1 MFSPDNKKFVTRLVL
16 LITFSSLACAS
27 AQAAVFPVAVADSYT
42 TTSGQALQIKPLEND
57 TGEGLFIEEINSPRP
72 FGSGATVLVDG
83 STLTY
88 TAPDGFVGT
97 TEFNYGIKD
106 VDGQITSAL
115 ITVEV
120 TADSGVSFPV
130 TVADSATTTKGQPV
144 TIDVLANDSG
154 SNLFIE
160 EVDSPRPYG
169 TGTNAILNNKVVYT
183 PPVGFTGTSQFHY
196 GVKDSAGQINSAEVT
211 ITVSEPVATSPWPT
225 AGADYATTTSGTIIY
240 INPLWNDTGSGLRV
254 TDVNSVTTLGGSAS
268 IDNNQLVFT
277 PSVYS
282 KGDDSFWYQITDDQ
296 GRTNAAK
303 VTVTVNGTVVDMG
316 PYPTAG
322 SDTYTVNKN
331 SSDNVFAVFANDTG
345 SGLSF
350 HETYAYSQKGGKT
363 TPTNGTIVYSAPAQF
378 VGTDEFWY
386 AMKDTYGRTN
396 AAKVTIN
403 VVDNEP
409 GPNTE
414 PDAVEDIF
422 QKSINGAE
430 SRLDVLANDVDA
442 DGDTLIVDSVGA
454 ATFGSVRLSGAGR
467 VFYTPPSTPV
477 SDSFS
482 YEISDGNGG
491 TATAVATISVTD
503 PNDGNVSYPT
513 ITGEFVTVA
522 PGATVL
528 IKVLDNDFDSD
539 GDTLV
544 LDQVTS
550 GSQGGTT
557 KVADNNG
564 ELLWVEY
571 TALSTA
577 TGTDEFYYGVHDGRG
592 LNGSGKVTV
601 TFE

>member
-1 MFSPDNKKFVTRLVL
+1 MFSPDKKKFVTRLVL
-16 LITFSSLACAS
+16 PITFSSFAYAS

-42 TTSGQALQIKPLEND
+42 ATSGQTIEITPLVND

-72 FGSGATVLVDG
+72 YGSGDTVLVNG

-120 TADSGVSFPV
+120 AADPGVSFPV
-130 TVADSATTTKGQPV
+130 TVADSATTTKGQPI

-160 EVDSPRPYG
+160 EIDSPRPYG
-169 TGTNAILNNKVVYT
+169 TGTNAIVNNKVVYT
-183 PPVGFTGTSQFHY
+183 PPADFIGTSQFHY
-196 GVKDSAGQINSAEVT
+196 GVKDSVGQINSAEVT
-211 ITVSEPVATSPWPT
+211 ITVTEPVSTSPWPT
-225 AGADYATTTSGTIIY
+225 AGADYATTTSGTSIY

-254 TDVNSVTTLGGSAS
+254 TDVNSVTTSGGSVS

-303 VTVTVNGTVVDMG
+303 VTVTVNSSVVDMG

-322 SDTYTVNKN
+322 SDVYTVNKN
-331 SSDNVFAVFANDTG
+331 SSGNVFAVFANDTG
-345 SGLSF
+345 SGLAF

-363 TPTNGTIVYSAPAQF
+363 AQTDTTIVYSAPAEF

-396 AAKVTIN
+396 AAKVIIN

-409 GPNTE
+409 GANTD
-414 PDAVEDIF
+414 PDAVEDIY
-422 QKSINGAE
+422 QRTINGAE
-430 SRLDVLANDVDA
+430 TRLNVLANDVDA
-442 DGDTLIVDSVGA
+442 DGDTLKVESVGS
-454 ATFGSVRLSGAGR
+454 ATFGSVRLTNTGR
-467 VFYTPPSTPV
+467 VLYTPPSIPV
-477 SDSFS
+477 SDSFV
-482 YEISDGNGG
+482 YVISDGNGG
-491 TATAVATISVTD
+491 IATAVATISVTD

-522 PGATVL
+522 PGATV
-528 IKVLDNDFDSD
+528 IIRVLENDFDSD

-550 GSQGGTT
+550 GSQGGTA
-557 KVADNNG
+557 KVVDNNG
-564 ELLWVEY
+564 ELTWVEY
-571 TALSTA
+571 TALQTA
-577 TGTDEFYYGVHDGRG
+577 SGTDEFYYGVHDGRG
-592 LNGSGKVTV
+592 LNGSGKVII